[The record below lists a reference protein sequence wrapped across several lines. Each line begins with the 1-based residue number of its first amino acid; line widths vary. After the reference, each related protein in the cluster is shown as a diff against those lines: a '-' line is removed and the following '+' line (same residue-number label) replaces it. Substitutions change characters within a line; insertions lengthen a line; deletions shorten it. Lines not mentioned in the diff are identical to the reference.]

1 MTGDNPIDLMDLF
14 CWFHAKRGRLACANL
29 SPRTP
34 VFLLIFVPTHT
45 PFLGAHVLRGFR
57 WRTLNTRHRTTLE
70 RDGQQFRSG
79 QRSCWW
85 NLMGLDYIQEIQQS
99 KIPLT
104 LTQVL
109 VRREQIVGIEK
120 GGDIAGLW
128 PAT

>member
-1 MTGDNPIDLMDLF
+1 
-14 CWFHAKRGRLACANL
+14 
-29 SPRTP
+29 
-34 VFLLIFVPTHT
+34 
-45 PFLGAHVLRGFR
+45 
-57 WRTLNTRHRTTLE
+57 
-70 RDGQQFRSG
+70 
-79 QRSCWW
+79 
-85 NLMGLDYIQEIQQS
+85 MGLDYIQEIQQS